1 MFGISLSKGNKMS
14 NWIKAKAFVIKCNG
28 KFIDQV
34 SKIETAQKIASRYKS
49 KGCDVTIKE
58 VEVERTSVNFGVI

>member
-1 MFGISLSKGNKMS
+1 MS